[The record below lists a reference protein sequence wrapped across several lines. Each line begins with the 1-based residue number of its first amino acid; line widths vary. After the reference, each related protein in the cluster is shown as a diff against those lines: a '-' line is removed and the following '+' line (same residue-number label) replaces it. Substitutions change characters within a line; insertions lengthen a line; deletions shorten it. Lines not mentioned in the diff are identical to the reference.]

1 MNYREIDI
9 SRRELTQ
16 EEGEMILNE
25 RRTEINRIT
34 EHLSITKHITELES
48 QTVIALF
55 ENDTD
60 LLQLLFSKLG
70 YNI

>member
-1 MNYREIDI
+1 MNYREIAI

-16 EEGEMILNE
+16 EEVEMILNE
-25 RRTEINRIT
+25 RRTEINRIK
-34 EHLSITKHITELES
+34 EHLSRTKHFTELES
-48 QTVIALF
+48 QTAIELF